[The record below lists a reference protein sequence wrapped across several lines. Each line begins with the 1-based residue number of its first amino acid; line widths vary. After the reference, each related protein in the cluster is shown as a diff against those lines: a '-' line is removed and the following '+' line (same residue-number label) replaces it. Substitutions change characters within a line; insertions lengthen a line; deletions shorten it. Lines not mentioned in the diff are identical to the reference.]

1 MSEKYIITCVM
12 TIKLN
17 NCYFNKQYVCI
28 KSTILQTFSYLK
40 ENKNANGCDA

>member
-1 MSEKYIITCVM
+1 M